1 MPSIETIY
9 RETVKP
15 LPVDEQRRLADL
27 IRRNIALGPHST
39 GSKRSALEILESIQ
53 ADRIFRTSSEADEYL
68 KSERDSW
75 DN

>member
-1 MPSIETIY
+1 MPTIETIY

-27 IRRNIALGPHST
+27 IRENIES
-39 GSKRSALEILESIQ
+39 GSRSSGTKRSALDILESIR
-53 ADRIFRTSSEADEYL
+53 ADGIFVTSSQADEYL
-68 KSERDSW
+68 RAERESW